1 MGMGK
6 SDRIG
11 RWLLSLFGVFIV
23 VYSLLVLGFI
33 ATTPDLGLRCLM
45 IKSGDVSI
53 EGGSSQ
59 PNGIAIQRFVSAT
72 GALEGANPKSGDRLL
87 EIARQPIATFMDF
100 TRQLAALRNA
110 EIPPGG
116 HLYSDADV
124 RTEGDLLP
132 PIVQNSAGERYVE
145 VRFRHGREARRS
157 WLRLRNLPVR
167 EVAVSIVWFVLQFCI
182 LTVSALAFWTR
193 PFDRQARLFFSMCV
207 VTLGAFTGGTHW
219 WLIAYNVWLT
229 IPFVVC
235 ALLLPVVT
243 LHFFLTYPQLH
254 TLLSRFPR
262 PTLVAIYL
270 LPALVTVLFVGG
282 IAYSAWRYDRAAP
295 AGEIHTILATIDDG
309 IYGAIGLAAAYFLAT
324 IVVLVNSFFT
334 TRTPLLRRQV
344 QWILW
349 AALIATVPVG
359 YTLYLARFQKEQFA
373 LGAHSLPMFAAS
385 LLFMLAYA
393 VGIARYKLMLID
405 EVLSRGM
412 WYYVVSLLVT
422 VGFSAVIATGGL
434 VAMYHERRIGQNVV
448 PVGVLA
454 VVAVLLI
461 NWGRERL
468 QRMVDRRFF
477 REKFQLDKALQRMNA
492 SVERA
497 ADPGT
502 LAERMLACCLDL
514 LGVDR
519 AALYLRDAT
528 RGVLQLTASVGIDD
542 VPLDIEDDRE
552 LLTVLAGESGGQVG
566 AGSAADSPAPL
577 WLRKL
582 DIDLLHALELDGN
595 LAGVL
600 LLGTKRNGT
609 PYTAEDLALL
619 TSLGQITT
627 VAVHSARAHQAAA
640 RLSDELQAKTDK
652 IAEQQ
657 RLISMMQTEIV
668 SRQQTGVA
676 AEEPA
681 FRRELIKGSSL
692 AIQRVLETVR
702 KVSGS
707 QSSVLIRGESGTGK
721 ELLALA
727 LHENSPR
734 RDGPM
739 ISVHCGALSA
749 GLLESELFGHVK
761 GAFTGAHRDK
771 VGRFELANGGTL
783 FLDEIGDISLETQ
796 IKLLRVLQQRE
807 FEPVGGSHTVQVDVR
822 LIAATH
828 QNLERLI
835 AEGKFR
841 EDLYYRLNVISIT
854 LPPLRERLDDLFE
867 LAVHFLARAATR
879 SGKLI
884 THLEDEALEAL
895 KQYGWPGNIR
905 ELENAIERAVV
916 LAEGPAVTLAD
927 LPPAISERGADAL
940 RDPVVND
947 DFHRAHDSPA
957 RRRTKRER
965 AAANATGEQPQ
976 QSPAAERDALIA
988 ALASCGGNKAQAAR
1002 RLGMPRSTFFSKLK
1016 KYSLE

>member
-1 MGMGK
+1 MVK
-6 SDRIG
+6 SEDESVAHG
-11 RWLLSLFGVFIV
+11 ALPAGIV
-23 VYSLLVLGFI
+23 
-33 ATTPDLGLRCLM
+33 
-45 IKSGDVSI
+45 
-53 EGGSSQ
+53 
-59 PNGIAIQRFVSAT
+59 IQRFVST
-72 GALEGANPKSGDRLL
+72 GELFGHNLPRAGDRLL
-87 EIARQPIATFMDF
+87 EIAEHPIATFMDF
-100 TRQLAALRNA
+100 TRQLSALRRA

-116 HLYSDADV
+116 LLYSDS
-124 RTEGDLLP
+124 DLVKYGKDLP
-132 PIVQNSAGERYVE
+132 SIVQNSDGERFVE
-145 VRFRHGREARRS
+145 VKYLRGGESIRA
-157 WLRLRNLPVR
+157 WLPVGSLPVR
-167 EVAVSIVWFVLQFCI
+167 DVAVSIVWFILQFCI

-193 PFDRQARLFFSMCV
+193 PFDRQARLFFLMCV
-207 VTLGAFTGGTHW
+207 VTLGAFTGASHW
-219 WLIAYNVWLT
+219 WLIAAHLWLT

-243 LHFFLTYPQLH
+243 LHFFLAYPQPKPFLIH
-254 TLLSRFPR
+254 FPLTTLAS
-262 PTLVAIYL
+262 IYL
-270 LPALVTVLFVGG
+270 LPALSIGALVAAIGY
-282 IAYSAWRYDRAAP
+282 ADWRYSRAASP
-295 AGEIHTILATIDDG
+295 SEILSILSVIDDG
-309 IYGAIGLAAAYFLAT
+309 VYASIGLAAAYFGTT
-324 IVVLVNSFFT
+324 IVALVNGFFT
-334 TRTPLLRRQV
+334 TRAPLLRRQV

-349 AALIATVPVG
+349 AALFATFPVG
-359 YTLYLARFQKEQFA
+359 YTLYLARFEQEHFA
-373 LGAHSLPMFAAS
+373 LGAHSLPMVTAS

-422 VGFSAVIATGGL
+422 VGFSAAIAVGGL
-434 VAMYHERRIGQNVV
+434 VALYNERRLEQNIV
-448 PVGVLA
+448 PVAILA
-454 VVAVLLI
+454 VVAVLLA

-468 QRMVDRRFF
+468 QRAVDRRFF

-502 LAERMLACCLDL
+502 LAERMLACCRDL
-514 LGVDR
+514 LGTDR
-519 AALYLRDAT
+519 AALYLRDTT
-528 RGVLQLTASVGIDD
+528 RGMLQLTASVGIDD
-542 VPLDIEDDRE
+542 VPLDIENENE
-552 LLTVLAGESGGQVG
+552 LLAVLEGEAGGQVG
-566 AGSAADSPAPL
+566 TALTTESSVPQ

-582 DIDLLHALELDGN
+582 DIDLVHTLELDGN

-609 PYTAEDLALL
+609 PYSAEDLALL

-640 RLSDELQAKTDK
+640 RLNDELRGKVDK

-657 RLISMMQTEIV
+657 RVISMLQTEIV
-668 SRQQTGVA
+668 SRQQTVA
-676 AEEPA
+676 MPEEPA
-681 FRRELIKGSSL
+681 FRRELIKGSSPS
-692 AIQRVLETVR
+692 IQRVLETVR

-739 ISVHCGALSA
+739 VSVHCGALSP
-749 GLLESELFGHVK
+749 GILESELFGHVK
-761 GAFTGAHRDK
+761 GSFTGAHRDK
-771 VGRFELANGGTL
+771 VGRFEMASGGTL

-796 IKLLRVLQQRE
+796 IKLLRVLQERE
-807 FEPVGGSHTVQVDVR
+807 FEPVGGSSTVQVDVR

-867 LAVHFLARAATR
+867 LAVHFLARATAR

-895 KQYGWPGNIR
+895 KQHAWPGNIR
-905 ELENAIERAVV
+905 ELENVIERAVV
-916 LAEGPAVTLAD
+916 LAEGPAITAND
-927 LPPAISERGADAL
+927 LPAAVLEQRTDDRESPESALRKPRRQPAPATTTASRPESSAAARSASSRDSAQSEKDAL
-940 RDPVVND
+940 V
-947 DFHRAHDSPA
+947 
-957 RRRTKRER
+957 E
-965 AAANATGEQPQ
+965 
-976 QSPAAERDALIA
+976 
-988 ALASCGGNKAQAAR
+988 ALAACHGNKAEAAR

-1016 KYSLE
+1016 KHSLE